1 MLLEKNV
8 LKYCPDTRKMKL
20 KDVCHTRWIEQVNG
34 LDTFEELFVAIFFT
48 LDEMASNLERQC
60 NPSTSSKASSFLALV
75 SSFKFIVAMVITRNI
90 FDLTLPVTQLLQA
103 KTNYVMDGIDL
114 IQALKN
120 LGVTIRNQIEF
131 YHDQWYQQAIS
142 LAAKIDVQ
150 ESMPRTIS
158 RQTTRDNPLPL
169 MPLNTLSE
177 LLQYL

>member
-1 MLLEKNV
+1 
-8 LKYCPDTRKMKL
+8 
-20 KDVCHTRWIEQVNG
+20 
-34 LDTFEELFVAIFFT
+34 
-48 LDEMASNLERQC
+48 
-60 NPSTSSKASSFLALV
+60 
-75 SSFKFIVAMVITRNI
+75 MVITRNI

-103 KTNYVMDGIDL
+103 KTNYVMDGIDF

>member
-1 MLLEKNV
+1 
-8 LKYCPDTRKMKL
+8 
-20 KDVCHTRWIEQVNG
+20 
-34 LDTFEELFVAIFFT
+34 
-48 LDEMASNLERQC
+48 
-60 NPSTSSKASSFLALV
+60 
-75 SSFKFIVAMVITRNI
+75 MVITRNI

-103 KTNYVMDGIDL
+103 KTNYVMVGIDL

-158 RQTTRDNPLPL
+158 KQTTRDNPPATNASEYFKRVITI
-169 MPLNTLSE
+169 PVINNLNADLTARFNFSNVNAYNGLSIVPAT
-177 LLQYL
+177 

>member
-1 MLLEKNV
+1 
-8 LKYCPDTRKMKL
+8 
-20 KDVCHTRWIEQVNG
+20 
-34 LDTFEELFVAIFFT
+34 
-48 LDEMASNLERQC
+48 
-60 NPSTSSKASSFLALV
+60 
-75 SSFKFIVAMVITRNI
+75 MVITRNI

-150 ESMPRTIS
+150 
-158 RQTTRDNPLPL
+158 
-169 MPLNTLSE
+169 
-177 LLQYL
+177 